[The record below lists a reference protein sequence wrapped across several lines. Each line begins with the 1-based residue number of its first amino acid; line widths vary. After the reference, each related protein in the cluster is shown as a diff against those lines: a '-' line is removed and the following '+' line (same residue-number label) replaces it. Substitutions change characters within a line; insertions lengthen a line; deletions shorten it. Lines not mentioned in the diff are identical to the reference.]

1 MVRRRHLRMMGKGKS
16 LEDMQRFDYLSRACL
31 PGPGRSEE
39 QRRLRRGARYQR
51 EATMP
56 PGMPVFYAH
65 REVAYSSFDR
75 KCLVALQFH
84 RPALPSRVE
93 LVLIGYAYPYGAQHP
108 ALPFGCG
115 VRVFN
120 TVCPLSIE
128 SIPHTAVLQLQDPAL
143 SLSTQAKKNGEAAK
157 AVIARAVFSGCAP
170 KMGALLFQAMK
181 ALIPNDGEVSRQ
193 DLPKEVTCL
202 PPKAPLLRPSV
213 QSTLDINEIPDLVLP
228 DAADVDMFDELEEI
242 RPKFSVKAKG
252 VLTSLE
258 KVHQDTCK
266 SILSVLASEEA
277 GQKGFAELSERW
289 DGRRRTSTCSTVASM
304 TDLECS
310 MTNTGLQA
318 PCRCD
323 VRQRMDCT
331 GAPQGGINP

>member
-39 QRRLRRGARYQR
+39 HRRLRRGARYQR

-143 SLSTQAKKNGEAAK
+143 SLSTQAKKNGRVIALATVSAAAGQRDRLHACQMQRVAK
-157 AVIARAVFSGCAP
+157 AW
-170 KMGALLFQAMK
+170 
-181 ALIPNDGEVSRQ
+181 
-193 DLPKEVTCL
+193 TCL
-202 PPKAPLLRPSV
+202 D
-213 QSTLDINEIPDLVLP
+213 T
-228 DAADVDMFDELEEI
+228 M
-242 RPKFSVKAKG
+242 SVKLPSDRHRR
-252 VLTSLE
+252 VCSL
-258 KVHQDTCK
+258 
-266 SILSVLASEEA
+266 
-277 GQKGFAELSERW
+277 KGF
-289 DGRRRTSTCSTVASM
+289 GFC
-304 TDLECS
+304 
-310 MTNTGLQA
+310 
-318 PCRCD
+318 
-323 VRQRMDCT
+323 
-331 GAPQGGINP
+331 